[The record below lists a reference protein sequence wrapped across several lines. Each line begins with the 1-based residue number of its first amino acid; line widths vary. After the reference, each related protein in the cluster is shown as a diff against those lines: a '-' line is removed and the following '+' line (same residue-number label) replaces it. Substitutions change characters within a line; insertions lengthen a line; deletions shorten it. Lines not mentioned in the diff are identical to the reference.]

1 LQVLKQNIKFNSTY
15 YLTLTVVN
23 WIDVFTRKNHRDA
36 IIESLKYCQAEKGL
50 NIYAYVIMSNHIH
63 LIVNCN
69 LPFELSDVIR
79 DFKKFISK
87 KIVQQIQTEPES
99 RREWMLEL
107 FSKEASDRHKNFKF
121 WQSGNN
127 AIELYNEKFTW
138 DKVNYIN
145 DNPVRSGLVKNQ
157 EDWVYSSASNYHG
170 KKSILSVEIISA
182 PLNYG
187 IKKW

>member
-1 LQVLKQNIKFNSTY
+1 LQGLKQNIKFNSTY

-99 RREWMLEL
+99 RREWML
-107 FSKEASDRHKNFKF
+107 
-121 WQSGNN
+121 
-127 AIELYNEKFTW
+127 
-138 DKVNYIN
+138 
-145 DNPVRSGLVKNQ
+145 
-157 EDWVYSSASNYHG
+157 
-170 KKSILSVEIISA
+170 
-182 PLNYG
+182 
-187 IKKW
+187 